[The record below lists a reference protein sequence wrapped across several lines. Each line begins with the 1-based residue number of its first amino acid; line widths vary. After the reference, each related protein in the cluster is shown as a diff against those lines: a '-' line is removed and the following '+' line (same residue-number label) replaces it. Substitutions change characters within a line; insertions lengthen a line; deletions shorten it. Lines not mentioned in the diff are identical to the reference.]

1 MTSLRTY
8 TSLFATV
15 LAVVLSATS
24 CVENSSKYKQ
34 LQAQLDSLQG
44 NYGTQKTQLNEVFS
58 VLNEVE
64 EGLKEIRQKEDLLAV
79 ESQKD
84 GIDVPES
91 QRVRIMEDVYAVKD
105 AINRYKEKIEQ
116 LKKDSSLKSV
126 EFKKKLNA
134 LHKELEEKS
143 RAIETLQNQLKG
155 KDLIISQKEQ
165 TIDSLEHQASDL
177 KEDITVLTGEK
188 EELKD
193 KVDSQ
198 DRALFSAYYIVGSK
212 EELIEAGVISKGGL
226 FKSSKVS
233 YEAEKTSF
241 IKIDYREIST
251 INTNAQK
258 AKVLSNHR
266 KGTYSIEDVD
276 GEAIINI
283 SDPEG
288 FWEQTKYLVIQTQQ

>member
-1 MTSLRTY
+1 MKSIKTY
-8 TSLFATV
+8 ISICATA
-15 LAVVLSATS
+15 LAAIVLSS

-44 NYGTQKTQLNEVFS
+44 THGTQKNMLDEVFAT
-58 VLNEVE
+58 LNEVE
-64 EGLKEIRQKEDLLAV
+64 EGLVDIRQKENIITA
-79 ESQKD
+79 ETNKD
-84 GIDVPES
+84 GLDVPES
-91 QRVRIMEDVYAVKD
+91 QRVRLMEDVIAVKD

-116 LKKDSSLKSV
+116 LKKDSNLKSV
-126 EFKKKLNA
+126 EFKKKLNS
-134 LHKELEEKS
+134 LQKELEQKS
-143 RAIETLQNQLKG
+143 RTIESLQGLLKE

-165 TIDSLEHQASDL
+165 TIDSLEHHASDL

-193 KVDSQ
+193 KVASQ
-198 DRALFSAYYIVGSK
+198 DRALFAAYYIVGSK
-212 EELIEAGVISKGGL
+212 QDLIEAGVISKGGL
-226 FKSSKVS
+226 FKSAKVS

-251 INTNAQK
+251 INTNSQK

-266 KGTYSIEDVD
+266 KGTYSIEEVD

-288 FWEQTKYLVIQTQQ
+288 FWEQTKYLVIQTQ

>member
-1 MTSLRTY
+1 MKSFKFYISICLTAIAA
-8 TSLFATV
+8 FF
-15 LAVVLSATS
+15 LSS
-24 CVENSSKYKQ
+24 CVENSAKYKQ

-44 NYGTQKTQLNEVFS
+44 NYGTQKNMLDEVFAT
-58 VLNEVE
+58 LNEVE
-64 EGLKEIRQKEDLLAV
+64 QGLVDIRQKENIITA
-79 ESQKD
+79 EANKD
-84 GIDVPES
+84 GLDVPQS
-91 QRVRIMEDVYAVKD
+91 QRVQLMEDVYAVRD
-105 AINRYKEKIEQ
+105 AIDRYKEKIEQ

-126 EFKKKLNA
+126 EFKKKLNS
-134 LHKELEEKS
+134 LQKELEEKS
-143 RAIETLQNQLKG
+143 KTIESLQSLLKE

-165 TIDSLEHQASDL
+165 TIDSLEHHASDL
-177 KEDITVLTGEK
+177 KEDINVLTGEK

-193 KVDSQ
+193 KVETQ

-212 EELIEAGVISKGGL
+212 EDLIEAGVISKGGL
-226 FKSSKVS
+226 FKSAKVA

-251 INTNAQK
+251 INTNSQK

-266 KGTYSIEDVD
+266 KGTYSIEEVD

-288 FWEQTKYLVIQTQQ
+288 FWEQTKYLVIQTQ